1 MLLTLL
7 LTYPQSLASR
17 LTINANQRSSEKR
30 KSLTGFTCALK
41 PLKPVATSVKSLFG
55 HKNSCVCEHIHAFLK
70 WMWYSR
76 MIIYAVSSTDGYQ
89 HAWLWVTSW
98 RRGERRPCL
107 KAATYP
113 ITKFWVLSSFQATK
127 QDFTSYWSQS
137 ENKQTKINSLWWLKG
152 LLVTRHISHVLFYF
166 KFCFLWN
173 WKKNSI
179 LFQLWDVKDVRI
191 GSGWRVNLNIRLD
204 MIIS

>member
-1 MLLTLL
+1 MLL
-7 LTYPQSLASR
+7 LTSPQSLASR

-41 PLKPVATSVKSLFG
+41 SLKAVATSVKSLFG
-55 HKNSCVCEHIHAFLK
+55 HKNSCVCEHIHALLK
-70 WMWYSR
+70 WKRYSG

-137 ENKQTKINSLWWLKG
+137 ENKQTQINSRG
-152 LLVTRHISHVLFYF
+152 
-166 KFCFLWN
+166 
-173 WKKNSI
+173 
-179 LFQLWDVKDVRI
+179 
-191 GSGWRVNLNIRLD
+191 G
-204 MIIS
+204 